1 MVRDTEYYNNF
12 LQIYFMS
19 RQIEKT
25 TEDKMYLHIGSRLPL
40 STKKW
45 TIQIDYNDV
54 HMKTT
59 KSN

>member
-1 MVRDTEYYNNF
+1 
-12 LQIYFMS
+12 MS
-19 RQIEKT
+19 RQVDKT

-40 STKKW
+40 CPKKW
-45 TIQIDYNDV
+45 TIQVDYNDV